1 MNERRPG
8 PGGSAPVRRGPV
20 VGRAVATQFGVTVAG
35 VAVAMIAAACA
46 PAGGPPG
53 TGADG
58 AAPRSTFAYRAPE
71 APLTYTLNDAVTVTY
86 GGGPMRGSRVESS
99 YFATMR
105 LDFDDR
111 ESGLRVRGRVVDFSG
126 ELRSPSTG
134 ITRVDE
140 GDIRGEYVLRL
151 ESDGGIDLLDK
162 PDVTGSFS
170 EVVGSDDLFRGFF
183 LRLPERPIARGVTWT
198 DTIRIEEERP
208 SGRESSTIVVRSTW
222 ESDTTLAGRTLRVVH
237 STLATDQRIMG
248 ATFEQHLS
256 GTTGAATLWDPVR
269 GLQVRVTE
277 EGLLEGMLDHTAP
290 GAESIP
296 LSVRVRRELSLAR

>member
-1 MNERRPG
+1 MNDRPG
-8 PGGSAPVRRGPV
+8 PGGSATVRRGPV
-20 VGRAVATQFGVTVAG
+20 VVGAFASRFGIVFGG

-46 PAGGPPG
+46 PAAGPG

-86 GGGPMRGSRVESS
+86 EGGPMRGSRVESS

-105 LDFDDR
+105 LDYDDGQ
-111 ESGLRVRGRVVDFSG
+111 SGLRVRGRVVDFSG
-126 ELRSPSTG
+126 ELRSPSAG

-151 ESDGGIDLLDK
+151 EFDGGIDVLEK

-198 DTIRIEEERP
+198 DTIRIDEVRP
-208 SGRESSTIVVRSTW
+208 AGRESSTVVVSSTW

-237 STLATDQRIMG
+237 STLATDQRIT
-248 ATFEQHLS
+248 AASFEQHLS
-256 GTTGAATLWDPVR
+256 GTTRAVTLWDPVR
-269 GLQVRVTE
+269 GLQVRGTE
-277 EGLLEGMLDHTAP
+277 EGRLEGMLDPAAS
-290 GAESIP
+290 GADSIP